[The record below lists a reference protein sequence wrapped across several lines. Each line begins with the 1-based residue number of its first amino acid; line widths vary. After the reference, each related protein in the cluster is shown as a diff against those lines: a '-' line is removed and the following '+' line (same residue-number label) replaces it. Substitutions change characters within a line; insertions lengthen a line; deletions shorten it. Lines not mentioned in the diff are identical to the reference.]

1 MMHERLMPAIGI
13 ALVAAIVGVLLVAL
27 APELRPE
34 PGQPVQARGG
44 PTSYFVSAT
53 GSGAN
58 SGRCSAA
65 PLASIQR
72 AVDLAQPGDVVEL
85 AAGDYLQDV
94 VSKRDGTPAAP
105 ITIRGPAEAVLK
117 GGGGDRIFEI
127 HHDYLRLQGFTI
139 DGQWG
144 DPNTADGY
152 REKLLYVVGRQP
164 RDGVTGLK
172 VLNMAFRNGGGECLR
187 LRYFARGNEV
197 AGSSFVGC
205 GVHDFKFAAGK
216 RNGEAIYIGTAP
228 EQRANGENPTA
239 DVDQSNSN
247 WIHDNSFDTQGNE
260 CVDIKEGSSGNL
272 VERNSCTGQRDPK
285 SGGFDARG
293 SGNIIRDNKS
303 FGNAGAGIR
312 LGGDT
317 PNDGIDNQVSGNE
330 IYDNAAGGIKLIHG
344 PQRLCGNILRG
355 NREGEVVGDAAA
367 QTDPTLPCAGSAAS
381 AVQPDNQA
389 SAYPTPA
396 PESQAPAKPA
406 PAPES
411 QAAPA
416 TGSYRPALDTY
427 ISSDAPETSY
437 AESERIKVDR
447 TPEMWALLRF
457 ELPRR
462 APVQRAVLRLYARE
476 SAKQGGAA
484 HVVAGNWG
492 AGIDWNSRPDLGAP
506 VADLGRVKKGD
517 WVTVDVTEALR
528 DDGVLALA
536 IVPQSDSVAS
546 YSAGEDGARF
556 APQLLVE

>member
-13 ALVAAIVGVLLVAL
+13 ALLGTMLGALLFVL
-27 APELRPE
+27 APDLGRETSQT
-34 PGQPVQARGG
+34 GAARSGA
-44 PTSYFVSAT
+44 PTTYFVSPT
-53 GSGAN
+53 GSDSN
-58 SGRCSAA
+58 SGTTASA
-65 PLASIQR
+65 PLASIQH
-72 AVDLAQPGDVVEL
+72 AVDQAQPGDSVEL
-85 AAGDYLQDV
+85 AAGEYLQDV
-94 VSKRDGTPAAP
+94 VSKRDGTASAP
-105 ITIRGPAEAVLK
+105 ITIRGPADAVLK

-127 HHDYLRLQGFTI
+127 HHDHLTLQGFTI
-139 DGQWG
+139 NGQWG
-144 DPNTADGY
+144 DPSAVDGY

-172 VLNMAFRNGGGECLR
+172 VLDMSFRNGGGECLR
-187 LRYFARGNEV
+187 LRYFAQNNEV

-228 EQRANGENPTA
+228 EQRGNGENPTA
-239 DVDQSNSN
+239 DVDQSNGN
-247 WIHDNSFDTQGNE
+247 WIHNNTFDTQGNE
-260 CVDIKEGSSGNL
+260 CVDIKEGSSGNI
-272 VERNSCTGQRDPK
+272 VEGNSCTGQRDPK

-293 SGNIIRDNKS
+293 SGNIIRNNKS

-344 PQRLCGNILRG
+344 PQQLCGNILRG
-355 NREGEVVGDAAA
+355 NREGEVVGGGGALANPAAA
-367 QTDPTLPCAGSAAS
+367 CTGSAAS
-381 AVQPDNQA
+381 AAQ
-389 SAYPTPA
+389 
-396 PESQAPAKPA
+396 
-406 PAPES
+406 PES
-411 QAAPA
+411 QAAPPNPTPA
-416 TGSYRPALDTY
+416 ASSYVPALDTY
-427 ISSDAPETSY
+427 ISSDAPEKSY

-457 ELPRR
+457 EIP
-462 APVQRAVLRLYARE
+462 AGTPIHRAVLRLYARD
-476 SAKQGGAA
+476 SAKQGGTA

-492 AGIDWNSRPDLGAP
+492 AGIDWNSRPDLGAQ
-506 VADLGRVKKGD
+506 VAEIGRVKKGD
-517 WVTVDVTEALR
+517 WVTIDVTSALEG
-528 DDGVLALA
+528 DGVLALA